1 MKEVNKQA
9 LAYIRG
15 KYQQGTKI
23 QLIEMKDE
31 QAVPAGTIG
40 EVMFVDD
47 MGTIHVKWKTGSTLG
62 LIPTVDSYR
71 VLEEYI

>member
-1 MKEVNKQA
+1 MREINKQA

-15 KYQQGTKI
+15 KYQPGTKI
-23 QLIEMKDE
+23 ELVEMRDE

-40 EVMFVDD
+40 EVLCVDD
-47 MGTIHVKWKTGSTLG
+47 MGTIHVKWATGSTLG

-71 VLEEYI
+71 VLEEYV